1 MGRKIA
7 NSILTALL
15 LIGIATVLLLC
26 GLGVIAWS
34 NVFVDGWWVIFIIIP
49 LLYGVVNDFFS
60 KNVLGIINS
69 VIFSGDLIFLFVA
82 VFVLRWSWGKAA
94 AIFGA
99 VLLINIALRIIFSP
113 FVHKKKKDNTCC
125 QAEWTSCDGDGE
137 DEVKFGAKD
146 FSYAGREFTGT
157 ELNVAFGASKLD
169 LSTAE
174 IVNDAE
180 IKLEVA
186 FGGVEI
192 ILPAGV
198 SAENRCSSF
207 CGGVNIR
214 QGLEP
219 VAGCPTVILTR
230 KCSFGG
236 VEVKRSKS

>member
-7 NSILTALL
+7 NSTLTALL
-15 LIGIATVLLLC
+15 LIGLATVLLLC
-26 GLGVIAWS
+26 GLGVVAWS

-113 FVHKKKKDNTCC
+113 FVHKKKKDKTCC

-219 VAGCPTVILTR
+219 VAGCPTVILTG